1 MSPKIKRSLPVS
13 SVKCSACTAL
23 SNDVHVL
30 EAEGGPA
37 PDRAIIAIRLR
48 ICNSCYSRPDKS
60 QMISQLCTEIFMP
73 PSYWSGRAIT
83 WSSSIRMVRSPYGQR
98 SRHFWHEPEAL
109 PLPLGS
115 TAVALL
121 TNGQHGVGFIKAE
134 YERLVTYSSAARL
147 QHPTAHASR
156 TVGSQ
161 ALKAAL
167 RGYLS

>member
-60 QMISQLCTEIFMP
+60 QIISQLCAEIFMP

-98 SRHFWHEPEAL
+98 SPRFWYEPEAV
-109 PLPLGS
+109 PLPLGP
-115 TAVALL
+115 TAIAPL
-121 TNGQHGVGFIKAE
+121 TNGQHGFASTKADTNGW
-134 YERLVTYSSAARL
+134 LTY
-147 QHPTAHASR
+147 
-156 TVGSQ
+156 
-161 ALKAAL
+161 
-167 RGYLS
+167 